1 MDNNPIQL
9 RISAKKLYERIFY
22 DVKLENF
29 FDFAG
34 FKLSNGAVSV
44 DARAAGLAN
53 FCKSPRYT
61 TRRWITGESQPNG
74 TNSFLIYGAVLAGC
88 YDGDQ
93 VQMLYDFLEW
103 HDRTLLKEYFILP
116 LETKV

>member
-1 MDNNPIQL
+1 MTNNPILL

-22 DVKLENF
+22 DVEVHNF

-34 FKLSNGAVSV
+34 YKLSGHSASV
-44 DARAAGLAN
+44 EGRAEGLSK

-74 TNSFLIYGAVLAGC
+74 SSTFMIYGAMLALV

-93 VQMLYDFLEW
+93 VRMLYDFLKW
-103 HDRTLLKEYFILP
+103 HDRTLLKEYFYI
-116 LETKV
+116 E